1 MSAITINLVI
11 EQGTDFSATFT
22 IKNSDGASV
31 NLLGFTAE
39 AKLKTSY
46 YTSSAATPFAVTFAD
61 RSKGVIKLTLTD
73 TVTAT
78 LKARR
83 YVYDLVLTSASGV
96 KTRFIEGIATVT
108 PGVTV

>member
-61 RSKGVIKLTLTD
+61 RSKGVIKITLTD
-73 TVTAT
+73 DSGGNAIEFALR
-78 LKARR
+78 LKKKNSIKMI
-83 YVYDLVLTSASGV
+83 LFQS
-96 KTRFIEGIATVT
+96 IHNQ
-108 PGVTV
+108 

>member
-1 MSAITINLVI
+1 MRPETMIS
-11 EQGTDFSATFT
+11 
-22 IKNSDGASV
+22 
-31 NLLGFTAE
+31 
-39 AKLKTSY
+39 
-46 YTSSAATPFAVTFAD
+46 
-61 RSKGVIKLTLTD
+61 LTD
-73 TVTAT
+73 TVTTA

>member
-11 EQGTDFSATFT
+11 EQGTDFSANFT
-22 IKNSDGASV
+22 IKNSDSNPV

-46 YTSSAATPFAVTFAD
+46 YTSSAATPFSVTFVD
-61 RSKGVIKLTLTD
+61 RSKGILGISLTD
-73 TVTAT
+73 TVTTT
-78 LKARR
+78 LKPRR
-83 YVYDLVLTSASGV
+83 YVYDIVLTNASGV

-108 PGVTV
+108 PGVTL

>member
-1 MSAITINLVI
+1 MVLVKSAVFAN
-11 EQGTDFSATFT
+11 
-22 IKNSDGASV
+22 
-31 NLLGFTAE
+31 
-39 AKLKTSY
+39 
-46 YTSSAATPFAVTFAD
+46 ATPFAVTFED
-61 RSKGVIKLTLTD
+61 RSKGIIKISLTD
-73 TVTAT
+73 TVTTA

>member
-11 EQGTDFSATFT
+11 EQGTDFSASFT
-22 IKNSDGASV
+22 IKNNNGAPV
-31 NLLGFTAE
+31 NLLGFSAA

-46 YTSSAATPFAVTFAD
+46 YTTSSPTPFNVTFVD
-61 RSKGVIKLTLTD
+61 RSKGIILLKLSD
-73 TVTAT
+73 TTT
-78 LKARR
+78 TNLKARR
-83 YVYDLVLTSASGV
+83 YVYDIVLTSPSGV

>member
-22 IKNSDGASV
+22 IKNSDGAAV
-31 NLLGFTAE
+31 NLLGFSAE
-39 AKLKTSY
+39 AQLKSSY
-46 YTSSAATPFAVTFAD
+46 YTTSTATPFAVTFTN
-61 RSKGVIKLTLTD
+61 RSKGIINISLTD
-73 TVTAT
+73 TVTTA
-78 LKARR
+78 LKPRR
-83 YVYDLVLTSASGV
+83 YVYDIVLTSASGV

>member
-11 EQGTDFSATFT
+11 EQGTDFSASFT
-22 IKNSDGASV
+22 IKNSDGAPV
-31 NLLGFTAE
+31 NLLGFTAA

-46 YTSSAATPFAVTFAD
+46 YTTSTPISFGVTFVD
-61 RSKGVIKLTLTD
+61 RSKGIILLSLDD
-73 TVTAT
+73 TVTST

-83 YVYDLVLTSASGV
+83 YVYDIVLISPSGV

>member
-22 IKNSDGASV
+22 IKNSDAAAV

-46 YTSSAATPFAVTFAD
+46 YTSSAAIPFTVTFED
-61 RSKGVIKLTLTD
+61 RSKGIIKISLTD
-73 TVTAT
+73 TVTTA

>member
-11 EQGTDFSATFT
+11 EQGTDFSASFT
-22 IKNSDGASV
+22 IKNNNGAPV
-31 NLLGFTAE
+31 NLLGFSAA

-46 YTSSAATPFAVTFAD
+46 YTTSSPTPFNVTFVD
-61 RSKGVIKLTLTD
+61 RSKGIILLSLTD
-73 TVTAT
+73 TVTT
-78 LKARR
+78 SLKHRR
-83 YVYDLVLTSASGV
+83 YVYDIVLTSPSGV